1 MAPRGT
7 CGRYSC
13 TMDLHCIAIAEDAPM
28 ALLMLAICTSGRG
41 RGTGVVDPNPY
52 IPSPEPKNLP

>member
-1 MAPRGT
+1 
-7 CGRYSC
+7 
-13 TMDLHCIAIAEDAPM
+13 MDLHCIAIAEDAPM